1 MPELPEV
8 ETTIQGIRPFL
19 EGRILKKLVVRDRR
33 LRWPIRPDLEELVG
47 NRRVVNLGRRG
58 KYILIHLDSGGMLIH
73 LGMSGSLRVLD
84 EKADPQKH
92 DHFDLLCDSGHII
105 RYRDPRRFGAL
116 LYTDG
121 SPSSHVRLSGLGVE
135 PLSGDFD
142 GAMLARAVRKRNIC
156 IKVALMDG
164 SVVVGIGN
172 IYASEAL
179 HLAGVHPLRKCKRIS
194 GSGYHRIAASMRQVL
209 SKALRQG
216 GTTLQDFRRADG
228 LPGYFSRELLV
239 YGRAGQPCRVCT
251 KPIRS
256 CIIGQRSTFYCPRC
270 QR

>member
-1 MPELPEV
+1 M
-8 ETTIQGIRPFL
+8 QGIRPFL
-19 EGRILKKLVVRDRR
+19 EDRILKKLVVRDRR
-33 LRWPIRPDLEELVG
+33 LRWPVQPDLEALVR
-47 NRRVVNLGRRG
+47 NRRVTGLGRRG
-58 KYILIHLDSGGMLIH
+58 KYILIDLDSGGMLIH

-84 EKADPQKH
+84 GEAEPQKH

-121 SPSSHVRLSGLGVE
+121 RAAGHARLSGLGVE

-142 GAMLARAVRKRNIC
+142 GDMLAQAVRRRNISV
-156 IKVALMDG
+156 KAALMDG

-179 HLAGVHPLRKCKRIS
+179 HLAGVHPLRKCKRIA
-194 GSGYHRIAASMRQVL
+194 GSRYHRIAAGVRQVL
-209 SKALRQG
+209 GQAVRQG

-239 YGRAGQPCRVCT
+239 YGRAGQPCRACT
-251 KPIRS
+251 EPIRN
-256 CIIGQRSTFYCPRC
+256 CVVGQRSTFYCPRC